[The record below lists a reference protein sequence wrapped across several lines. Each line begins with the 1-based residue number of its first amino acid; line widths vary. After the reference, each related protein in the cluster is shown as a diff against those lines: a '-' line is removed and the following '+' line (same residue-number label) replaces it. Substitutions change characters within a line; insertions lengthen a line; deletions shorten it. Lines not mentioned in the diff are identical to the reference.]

1 MLLQKGAVA
10 GVLSRW
16 VGHSPCPLP
25 CRRPCWEPPDW
36 RGCPELCL
44 RSTLWSYP
52 DVGSVVHHCC
62 LHCLHNP
69 QTSTSVH
76 TCMHADTPL
85 THACRHATHTCMHAD
100 MPLTHTC
107 MQTRHS
113 HMHACRHVTHTCM
126 QTRHSHFRVST
137 KVYVLHFLVTR
148 AAKQTR
154 SKYVQFTV
162 HGKQT
167 CQFYA

>member
-69 QTSTSVH
+69 RTSTSVH
-76 TCMHADTPL
+76 TCMHADMPL
-85 THACRHATHTCMHAD
+85 THACMQTRPPHMHACRHATHTCMHAD
-100 MPLTHTC
+100 MPLTH
-107 MQTRHS
+107 
-113 HMHACRHVTHTCM
+113 ACRHAT
-126 QTRHSHFRVST
+126 HFRVST
-137 KVYVLHFLVTR
+137 KVHVLHFLVTC
-148 AAKQTR
+148 ATKQTR
-154 SKYVQFTV
+154 SQYIQFTV